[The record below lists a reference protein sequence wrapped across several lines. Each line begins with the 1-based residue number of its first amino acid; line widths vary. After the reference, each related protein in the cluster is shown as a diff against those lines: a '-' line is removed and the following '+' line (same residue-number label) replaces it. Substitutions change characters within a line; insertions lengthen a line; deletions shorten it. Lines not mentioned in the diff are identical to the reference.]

1 MPTTYELMEAARAVF
16 ACIDSEAGVLTPEAE
31 AQLIAFLEGSE
42 DKIAA
47 CIAVAKRLDAE
58 AELLKSEEMRLRDRR
73 HALENG
79 VDRVRSFASDLLLT
93 REQLGEEPK
102 VKTASYTAWLQT
114 TESVQGPE
122 DVAYWPME
130 WTRTKVEPDR
140 SSALKAIKAGSQAPD
155 GFGIVQRR
163 SVRWR

>member
-1 MPTTYELMEAARAVF
+1 MPTTYELIEAARAVF

-47 CIAVAKRLDAE
+47 CIAVAKRLEAE
-58 AELLKSEEMRLRDRR
+58 AELLKSEELRLRDRR

-79 VDRVRSFASDLLLT
+79 VDRVRAFASDLLLT

-102 VKTASYTAWLQT
+102 VKTPTYTAWLQT
-114 TESVQGPE
+114 TESIQGPE
-122 DVAYWPME
+122 DIAYWPME
-130 WTRTKVEPDR
+130 WTRTKIEPDR
-140 SSALKAIKAGSQAPD
+140 SSALKAIKAGDETPD
-155 GFGIVQRR
+155 GFSIVQRR